1 MKIKN
6 VIMGTGIVFA
16 TSLAHSAYAE
26 EAMQVAGNTQENA
39 QIEEVI
45 VTGLRRAETVM
56 RTPAA
61 ISALGAEELREKG
74 ISDISDIQNLVPS
87 LQYGEFLGRRQVSI
101 RGIGEFA
108 DAPGVMVSLDGIIQA
123 MSSSSGLSQLDL
135 ERVEVLRGPQGT
147 LYGRNSTGGA
157 VNFISASPTEEFS
170 AYVKGGYAEYEQTT
184 VEGMISGPIGDR
196 VRVRLAGN
204 FLDAN
209 EGWIENLQPGEGD
222 LMRGEKSNMRL
233 TVDIDVTE
241 SLDASLLFGR
251 STAEGPWDH
260 WAVIHEH
267 FDLGVASGLP
277 SVDPRDTPPSD
288 ILLTEEPRK
297 VYNRHND
304 LGPSDSDREYQLMG
318 LTLDWNIGGVLVK
331 SITAHQDWS
340 DEFQNPA
347 DGTSIGLFDRIRTA
361 DSETFTQEL
370 NVSGSTGRVDWI
382 AGLYYMDEERSSRLF
397 FDFPIPALFPLPVPI
412 QIDAQEPQ
420 YDTESKSAF
429 IDVTWSVTDDFRLGA
444 GIRRTSEDKVEGHA
458 FVISAQFPDGPM
470 PVFAPCGADL
480 FVQKWDESENTI
492 RGSVEYDLTETSMAY
507 ITYSEGFK
515 VGGVNASDCNEP
527 WKPETVDAYEVGYK
541 ATFADGART
550 LRAAAFQYDYEDFQT
565 LQVIGVQGVITNA
578 GDAEIQGFEVEFSS
592 LLNENWAVNAG
603 FTLLDSEYGDFLNVD
618 TLRAELG
625 PLQNR
630 GNPLSYAPDTS
641 VNAGVTYNTDLESG
655 ASLTASLDVSY
666 RSRVYFREFNQR
678 KDSTDP
684 YTLVNLNIN
693 WESPGDDY
701 AARLFVRNLTDEEY
715 VTNIQ
720 GSNTTY
726 GRQGT
731 WNMPRQIGFEV
742 TRFFGSR

>member
-1 MKIKN
+1 MKIKSLM
-6 VIMGTGIVFA
+6 IGAAFAAFA
-16 TSLAHSAYAE
+16 TVATHSAIAE
-26 EAMQVAGNTQENA
+26 ESDAQVGENA
-39 QIEEVI
+39 QIEEVV
-45 VTGLRRAETVM
+45 VTALRRAETVM

-61 ISALGAEELREKG
+61 ISAIGAEELRIKG

-87 LQYGEFLGRRQVSI
+87 LQYGEFLGRRQVAI
-101 RGIGEFA
+101 RGIGEFNE
-108 DAPGVMVSLDGIIQA
+108 APGVMVSLDGIIQA
-123 MSSSSGLSQLDL
+123 MGTSAGLSQLDL

-157 VNFISASPTEEFS
+157 INFISARPTEEFS

-196 VRVRLAGN
+196 ITVRLAGN
-204 FLDAN
+204 HLDAN
-209 EGWIENLQPGEGD
+209 EGWIENLQPGEID
-222 LMRGEKSNMRL
+222 LMQGEKSNLRL
-233 TVDIDVTE
+233 TVNIDVTDN
-241 SLDASLLFGR
+241 LDASLLYGR
-251 STAEGPWDH
+251 SSSQGPWDH
-260 WAVIHEH
+260 WSVIHEH
-267 FDLGVASGLP
+267 YALGVASRLP
-277 SVDPRDTPPSD
+277 SVDPRDAPGSQ

-304 LGPSDSDREYQLMG
+304 LGVSDSDRDYQLMG
-318 LTLDWNIGGVLVK
+318 LTLDWNIGGLLVK

-340 DEFQNPA
+340 DDFNNPA
-347 DGTSIGLFDRIRTA
+347 DGTSIGLFDRMRKT

-370 NVSGSTGRVDWI
+370 NISGSTGNVDWI

-397 FDFPIPALFPLPVPI
+397 FDFPIPALFPIGVPI

-429 IDVTWSVTDDFRLGA
+429 VDATWSVTEDLRLGA
-444 GIRRTSEDKVEGHA
+444 GIRRTSEDKVEGHFFA
-458 FVISAQFPDGPM
+458 INAQRPEGTTLF
-470 PVFAPCGADL
+470 FAPCGPDL
-480 FVQKWDESENTI
+480 FVQEWDEAENTI
-492 RGSVEYDLTETSMAY
+492 RASVEYDLSENSMAY

-541 ATFADGART
+541 ATFSGGSRT

-565 LQVIGVQGVITNA
+565 LQVIGVQASITNA
-578 GDAEIQGFEVEFSS
+578 GDAEIQGFEVEYSS
-592 LLNENWAVNAG
+592 LLNENWEVNAG

-641 VNAGVTYNTDLESG
+641 INAGITYNTELESG
-655 ASLTASLDVSY
+655 SSLAASLDVSY

-693 WESPGDDY
+693 WESPGDEY
-701 AARLFVRNLTDEEY
+701 AARVFVRNLTDEEY

-726 GRQGT
+726 GRQGS